1 MAGRVLKAFHLPA
14 DERVMTGVYEE
25 SIPNLL
31 RRAGIEF
38 MARVNTELLA
48 QHRCVMV
55 VDEDGHDRRL
65 PVNRRAQFLSG
76 YPLEHAIVGDALF
89 FGEAMDAESMGIDF
103 IDIPQVALDSY
114 LKNSAVHEGY
124 AEWLFTPAVKR
135 FSDQHSLYYY
145 GQKKKPLGFN
155 G

>member
-25 SIPNLL
+25 TFPNLL
-31 RRAGIEF
+31 RRAGIDLPE
-38 MARVNTELLA
+38 RVNTTLLVE
-48 QHRCVMV
+48 HHCVMV
-55 VDEDGHDRRL
+55 VDEDGHNRRL

-89 FGEAMDAESMGIDF
+89 LGEAMNLEDYGVDF
-103 IDIPQVALDSY
+103 INIPQMTLDDY
-114 LKNSAVHEGY
+114 LRNPAVHEGY
-124 AEWLFTPAVKR
+124 AEWLYSAPVKA
-135 FSDQHSLYYY
+135 FSDRHNLNYR
-145 GQKKKPLGFN
+145 GQKKKPLDFN

>member
-25 SIPNLL
+25 TLPNLL

-38 MARVNTELLA
+38 MERVNTELLA
-48 QHRCVMV
+48 LHRCVMV
-55 VDEDGHDRRL
+55 IDDCGYDRRL
-65 PVNRRAQFLSG
+65 PVNRRAQFLSA

-103 IDIPQVALDSY
+103 INIPQASLDGY

-124 AEWLFTPAVKR
+124 AQWLFSPPVRA
-135 FSDQHSLYYY
+135 FSDHHDLYYY
-145 GQKKKPLGFN
+145 GKDKKPLGFN